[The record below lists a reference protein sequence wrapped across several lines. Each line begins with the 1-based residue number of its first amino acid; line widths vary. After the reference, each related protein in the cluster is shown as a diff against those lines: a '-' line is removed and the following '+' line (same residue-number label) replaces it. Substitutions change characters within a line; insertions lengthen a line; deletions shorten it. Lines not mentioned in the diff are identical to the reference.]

1 MPIYEYQCS
10 HCRYYLEIMQK
21 ISDAKLKK
29 CPSCGR
35 NTLQKLISAPVFRL
49 KGSGWYETDFKSD
62 QEQKRNLVAVEKQP
76 AVADAKDGKD
86 TKDTKDAKDA
96 KDAGTKD
103 SKEGNAGGETGTDA
117 KPAASEA
124 KGASGAGDKTPDK
137 PAKAA
142 SRGKPT
148 ARRAAKPTRRLASTT
163 RSSRRRG
170 RR

>member
-96 KDAGTKD
+96 GTKD
-103 SKEGNAGGETGTDA
+103 SKEGKGGGETGTDA

-124 KGASGAGDKTPDK
+124 KGAPGAGDKTPDK
-137 PAKAA
+137 PAKAG
-142 SRGKPT
+142 SRGKTT
-148 ARRAAKPTRRLASTT
+148 ARRAAKPTRRFASTT